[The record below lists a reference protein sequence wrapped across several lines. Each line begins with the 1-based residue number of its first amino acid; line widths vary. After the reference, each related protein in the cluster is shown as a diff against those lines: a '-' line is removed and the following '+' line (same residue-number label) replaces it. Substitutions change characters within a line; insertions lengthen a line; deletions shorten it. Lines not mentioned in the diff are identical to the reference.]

1 MSLDVSKNTELTA
14 LYCYNNLI
22 KTLDVRGNLKIT
34 EFYCYNNQLMSLDLS
49 NNTSITSGNAN
60 VDFQKTTLKAVKTG
74 DKYVVNLKKSDPKID
89 LSKITDMNAAGG
101 IYDKVAGTITFD
113 SIPAEAVEYNY
124 QTGNRKASVMDVTV
138 TIEEGSA
145 DVDGGGTSPGS
156 GSTNT
161 SGNSVGSPNTGDSL
175 DYGMLML
182 FLSSAGVVLF
192 YALKR
197 RKI

>member
-1 MSLDVSKNTELTA
+1 
-14 LYCYNNLI
+14 
-22 KTLDVRGNLKIT
+22 
-34 EFYCYNNQLMSLDLS
+34 MSLDLS

-145 DVDGGGTSPGS
+145 DVDSGGTSPGS
-156 GSTNT
+156 GSTNRLRH
-161 SGNSVGSPNTGDSL
+161 VDA
-175 DYGMLML
+175 L
-182 FLSSAGVVLF
+182 F
-192 YALKR
+192 
-197 RKI
+197 I